1 MLSIHMFST
10 SKCANCPPVKTALK
24 TLKENYPEL
33 NVSYTVVDQEVD
45 GMLKA
50 QEWGITAV
58 PTLIFIT
65 DATERMRKVGSMPM
79 SELETY
85 VQGYLQR
92 DVLQES
98 PGGSEQGSRP
108 LLCGVSGEENTDS

>member
-1 MLSIHMFST
+1 MLSVHMFST
-10 SKCANCPPVKTALK
+10 SKCANCLPVKTALK
-24 TLKENYPEL
+24 TLEENYPEL

-65 DATERMRKVGSMPM
+65 DATERMRKVGAMPM

-92 DVLQES
+92 DVFQEPS
-98 PGGSEQGSRP
+98 RGSEQGSGP
-108 LLCGVSGEENTDS
+108 LLCGVSREEDTES

>member
-10 SKCANCPPVKTALK
+10 SKCANCPPVKSALK

-50 QEWGITAV
+50 QEWGITGV

-65 DATERMRKVGSMPM
+65 DATERMRQVGGLPM
-79 SELETY
+79 SELENH
-85 VQGYLQR
+85 VKKFLEKDNGS
-92 DVLQES
+92 QEDT
-98 PGGSEQGSRP
+98 
-108 LLCGVSGEENTDS
+108 CGI

>member
-10 SKCANCPPVKTALK
+10 SKCANCPPVKSALK

-85 VQGYLQR
+85 VKKFLEK
-92 DVLQES
+92 DS
-98 PGGSEQGSRP
+98 GSKEIT
-108 LLCGVSGEENTDS
+108 CTV